1 MHSSFHRILS
11 LATVLAFL
19 AIWSWAALLIGN
31 KVILPTVGD
40 VAELLFHPNEDLLS
54 MGSLI
59 TNVVVSLFR
68 VLIGYIVAVLVAIPL
83 GIAMGYYVSVHTM
96 FGDFLNLFRPIPP
109 LAWVP
114 LVMAWFGIASF
125 ADLFGVIA
133 DRGSFISIISSIR

>member
-59 TNVVVSLFR
+59 SNIVVSLFR

-83 GIAMGYYVSVHTM
+83 GIAMEIGRAHV
-96 FGDFLNLFRPIPP
+96 
-109 LAWVP
+109 
-114 LVMAWFGIASF
+114 
-125 ADLFGVIA
+125 
-133 DRGSFISIISSIR
+133 